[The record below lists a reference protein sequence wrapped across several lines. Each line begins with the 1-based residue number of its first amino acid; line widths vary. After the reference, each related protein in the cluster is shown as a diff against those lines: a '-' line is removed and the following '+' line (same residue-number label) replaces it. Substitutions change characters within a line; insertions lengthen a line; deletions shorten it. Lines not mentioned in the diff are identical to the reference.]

1 MKRVSYAALLAI
13 LLAGTQVAADAP
25 PDRYMVDASAGLVTD
40 LRTGLIWQQAAN
52 ANTYTWEQA
61 GTYCRGLRV
70 GLTSGFRVPSLKELL
85 TLVDPTRA
93 RPAIDIKAFPNTPAE
108 WFWTMSNSA
117 SAGPAAVS
125 FATGGSGFYRT
136 TEPLRVRCVR

>member
-25 PDRYMVDASAGLVTD
+25 SDRYTVDTAAGLVTD
-40 LRTGLIWQQAAN
+40 LRTGLAWQQPVN
-52 ANTYTWEQA
+52 ASTYTWDQA
-61 GTYCRGLRV
+61 VTYCRGLRV
-70 GLTSGFRVPSLKELL
+70 GLTSGFRVPTLKELL

-108 WFWTMSNSA
+108 WFWTASNSA

-125 FATGGSGFYRT
+125 FATGGSSFYRT
-136 TEPLRVRCVR
+136 TETMRVRCVR